1 MELTKQE
8 LDLRLE
14 KFLQNMNATYP
25 GWDTAVIVSKV
36 NQYYF
41 MGTMQD
47 AFLTIDK
54 NGERAYFA
62 RRSIERAMDESPL
75 PECIYPMNSY
85 RDAAAKNADWGNTF
99 LEFEVVPYGMLTR
112 MQKYFQ
118 MRSLSSVDRMLN
130 KTRSVKTPYELFW
143 TEQSGKMHDR
153 MMMEAVPRILR
164 EGMSEAEFI
173 GALKAEMMHYD
184 FQGWLRF
191 QMFATEG
198 DVGQIGF
205 GENSLYPT
213 NFDGPG
219 GAKGNS
225 AAIPV
230 SGSYH
235 RHLQR
240 GDLVFVD
247 VGFGI
252 NGYQTDKTQVFSF
265 GAEPQ
270 ESVKQI
276 HRLCM
281 DIQDSTAAL
290 MVPGA
295 IPSQIYA
302 EIMGTLSA
310 EDQKNFMGFGER
322 SVKFLGHGVG
332 LYIDEYPVIAK
343 GFDEPLEENMVI
355 ALEPKKGIVGTGM
368 VGVEETCV
376 IEKSG
381 AKPLTGGN
389 REIII
394 VK

>member
-1 MELTKQE
+1 ME
-8 LDLRLE
+8 LDLRI
-14 KFLQNMNATYP
+14 QNFIGNLNLTHR

-54 NGERAYFA
+54 NGVRAYFV
-62 RRSIERAMDESPL
+62 RRSVERAMDESPL
-75 PECIYPMNSY
+75 PGCVYPMNSY

-112 MQKYFQ
+112 MRKYFQ
-118 MRSLSSVDRMLN
+118 MSSLTSVDRMLN

-143 TEQSGKMHDR
+143 TEQSGKMHDK

-173 GALKAEMMHYD
+173 GELKAAMMRYD

-219 GAKGNS
+219 GARGNS
-225 AAIPV
+225 AAVPV
-230 SGSYH
+230 SGSH
-235 RHLQR
+235 RRHLKK

-252 NGYQTDKTQVFSF
+252 GGYQTDKTQVFSF
-265 GAEPQ
+265 GAEP
-270 ESVKQI
+270 ESYIKNI

-281 DIQDSTAAL
+281 DIQDNTAAF

-295 IPSQIYA
+295 VPSQIYA
-302 EIMGTLSA
+302 EIMATLRQ
-310 EDQKNFMGFGER
+310 EDLVNFMGFGRR

-343 GFDEPLEENMVI
+343 GFDEPLAENMVI
-355 ALEPKKGIVGTGM
+355 ALEPKKGIAGVGM
-368 VGVEETCV
+368 VGVEETYV
-376 IEKSG
+376 IEAGG
-381 AKPLTGGN
+381 ARALTGGN
-389 REIII
+389 REILV